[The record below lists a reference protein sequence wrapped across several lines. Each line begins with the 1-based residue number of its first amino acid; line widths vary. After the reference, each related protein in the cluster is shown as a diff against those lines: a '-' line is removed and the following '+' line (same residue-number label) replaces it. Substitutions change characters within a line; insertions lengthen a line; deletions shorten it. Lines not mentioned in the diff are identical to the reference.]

1 MAIIVVLNKENLAT
15 LHNTDTQLVA
25 LNQASIIQISHS
37 RDDIASIV
45 RAGNKLI
52 VTLNNG
58 EKITL
63 EQFFHADGSTPHSL
77 VFPNQDGQFDL
88 VEFDGKGKVIQY
100 NPIQHL
106 TELAS
111 SQTWVNTQPT
121 TVVAEEPVANPA
133 WYEKSW
139 VKPAL
144 VVLGIEAIYLTA
156 FKNDD
161 DSDRPKD
168 ITAPATPTA
177 TIDAAGKVISGKTE
191 AKAKVYV
198 VDLQN
203 NIIGEATADA
213 NGNYS
218 IQLKR
223 DVTDG
228 ERVGIY
234 AKDAAGNQSSLVAVT
249 GSKDTI
255 APKAP
260 EAQFNEAGSIVSGR
274 AEAGSKVNLYTADGK
289 TLLAGPVTAGSD
301 GSFSLSITP
310 ALAKDTQAKVIA
322 QDAAGNQSP
331 QSTVIVGQDTLA
343 PAVAK
348 LEVNSV
354 GNQVKG
360 YAEANSRIEIH
371 NDKGQ
376 VLASTSANSQGY
388 FELNLNPALTD
399 QSSTTLV
406 VKDAAGNGSDAIT
419 LKPSLDTLAPEAVK
433 ASINAE
439 GTIVTGTAE
448 PNSKIKITIVSNG
461 QETTIGSAQADSEGK
476 FSITLNTPLL
486 NNSSANVYATDAANN
501 QSLATQVIG
510 RKDTIAPAKVS
521 LTTLIVADDIGEQ
534 KGNISQNTQT
544 DDARPQFSGRGE
556 ANATLTIYDH
566 GIAITTVKVK
576 TDGTWTYTPDFD
588 LSLGAHSFTFSQMDA
603 SGNTSA
609 MSDTFKFSVIEV
621 AVPEVEETEEDTVS
635 VSLAIDESLAFNTAH
650 TLAQGLLLDENQNDT
665 VEPILAALLGEQTA
679 VMTAEVAIEPV
690 LISTTWQQDDSLLQA
705 QSYI

>member
-37 RDDIASIV
+37 KDDIASII
-45 RAGNKLI
+45 RSGNKLI

-63 EQFFHADGSTPHSL
+63 EQFFNAEGSTPHSL
-77 VFPNQDGQFDL
+77 VLPNHNGQFDL
-88 VEFDGKGKVIQY
+88 VEFDGKGKVINY

-106 TELAS
+106 TELATS
-111 SQTWVNTQPT
+111 STWVNTQPT
-121 TVVAEEPVANPA
+121 TVSAEEPVASPA

-168 ITAPATPTA
+168 TTAPATPTA
-177 TIDAAGKVISGKTE
+177 TIDAVGKVISGKAE

-213 NGNYS
+213 EGNYS

-228 ERVGIY
+228 ERVGVY
-234 AKDAAGNQSSLVAVT
+234 AKDAAGNQSSFVAVT

-274 AEAGSKVNLYTADGK
+274 AEAGSKVSLYSSDGK

-301 GSFSLSITP
+301 GSFSLSVNP
-310 ALAKDTQAKVIA
+310 PLAKDTQAQVIA
-322 QDAAGNQSP
+322 QDTAGNQSQ
-331 QSTVIVGQDTLA
+331 QSTVVVGQDTLA
-343 PAVAK
+343 PAIAK
-348 LEVNSV
+348 LEVNSA
-354 GNQVKG
+354 GTQVKG
-360 YAEANSRIEIH
+360 YAEANSMVEVK

-376 VLASTSANSQGY
+376 VLASTSANNQGY
-388 FELNLNPALTD
+388 FELNLNPAVTD
-399 QSSTTLV
+399 KSSTTIV
-406 VKDAAGNGSDAIT
+406 VKDAAGNSTDAIT
-419 LKPSLDTLAPEAVK
+419 LKPGLDTLAPEAVT

-439 GTIVTGTAE
+439 GTVLTGTAE
-448 PNSKIKITIVSNG
+448 PNSKIKITITSNG
-461 QETTIGSAQADSEGK
+461 QETTIGSGQADSHGK
-476 FSITLNTPLL
+476 FSITLNSPLI
-486 NNSSANVYATDAANN
+486 NNNSANVYATDAANN
-501 QSLATQVIG
+501 QSVATQVIG
-510 RKDTIAPAKVS
+510 RKDTIAPSKVS
-521 LTTLIVADDIGEQ
+521 LSTLTVADDVGEQ
-534 KGNISQNTQT
+534 KGNISQNSQT
-544 DDARPQFSGRGE
+544 DEARPKFDGRGE

-576 TDGTWTYTPDFD
+576 SDGTWTYTPDTD
-588 LSLGAHSFTFSQMDA
+588 LSLGEHSFTFGQMDT

-609 MSDTFKFSVIEV
+609 MSDAFKFTVV
-621 AVPEVEETEEDTVS
+621 AVVQPEVEVSEPDTVNLS
-635 VSLAIDESLAFNTAH
+635 TFIMADEVILNPTVH
-650 TLAQGLLLDENQNDT
+650 NLVLGEYQDDT
-665 VEPILAALLGEQTA
+665 VEPILAALIGEVDIAVATTA
-679 VMTAEVAIEPV
+679 AVEPAIFVP
-690 LISTTWQQDDSLLQA
+690 ISHQDDSLLQA

>member
-1 MAIIVVLNKENLAT
+1 MAIIVVLNKQNLAT
-15 LHNTDTQLVA
+15 LQNTDTQLVA

-37 RDDIASIV
+37 KDDIASII
-45 RAGNKLI
+45 RSGNKLI

-63 EQFFHADGSTPHSL
+63 EQFFNAEGSTPHSL
-77 VFPNQDGQFDL
+77 VLPNHNGQFDL
-88 VEFDGKGKVIQY
+88 VEFDGKGKVINY

-106 TELAS
+106 TELATS
-111 SQTWVNTQPT
+111 STWVNTQPT
-121 TVVAEEPVANPA
+121 TVSAEEPVASPA

-168 ITAPATPTA
+168 TTAPATPTA
-177 TIDAAGKVISGKTE
+177 TIDAVGKVISGKAE

-213 NGNYS
+213 EGNYS

-228 ERVGIY
+228 ERVGVY
-234 AKDAAGNQSSLVAVT
+234 AKDAAGNQSSFVAVT

-274 AEAGSKVNLYTADGK
+274 AEAGSKVSLYSSDGK

-301 GSFSLSITP
+301 GSFSLSVNP
-310 ALAKDTQAKVIA
+310 PLAKDTQAQVIA
-322 QDAAGNQSP
+322 QDTAGNQSQ
-331 QSTVIVGQDTLA
+331 QSTVVVGQDTLA
-343 PAVAK
+343 PAIAK
-348 LEVNSV
+348 LEVNSA
-354 GNQVKG
+354 GTQVKG
-360 YAEANSRIEIH
+360 YAEANSMVEVK

-376 VLASTSANSQGY
+376 VLASTSANNQGY
-388 FELNLNPALTD
+388 FELNLNPAVTD
-399 QSSTTLV
+399 KSSTTIV
-406 VKDAAGNGSDAIT
+406 VKDAAGNSTDAIT
-419 LKPSLDTLAPEAVK
+419 LKPGLDTLAPEAVT

-439 GTIVTGTAE
+439 GTVLTGTAE
-448 PNSKIKITIVSNG
+448 PNSKIKITITSNG
-461 QETTIGSAQADSEGK
+461 QETTIGSGQADSHGK
-476 FSITLNTPLL
+476 FSITLNSPLI
-486 NNSSANVYATDAANN
+486 NNNSANVYATDAANN
-501 QSLATQVIG
+501 QSVATQVIG
-510 RKDTIAPAKVS
+510 RKDTIAPSKVS
-521 LTTLIVADDIGEQ
+521 LSTLTVADDVGEQ
-534 KGNISQNTQT
+534 KGNISQNSQT
-544 DDARPQFSGRGE
+544 DEARPKFDGRGE

-576 TDGTWTYTPDFD
+576 SDGTWTYTPDTD
-588 LSLGAHSFTFSQMDA
+588 LSLGEHSFTFGQMDT

-609 MSDTFKFSVIEV
+609 MSDAFKFTVV
-621 AVPEVEETEEDTVS
+621 AVVQPEVEVSEPDTVNLS
-635 VSLAIDESLAFNTAH
+635 TFIMADEVILNPTVH
-650 TLAQGLLLDENQNDT
+650 NLVLGEYQDDT
-665 VEPILAALLGEQTA
+665 VEPILAALIGEVDIAVATTA
-679 VMTAEVAIEPV
+679 AVEPAIFVP
-690 LISTTWQQDDSLLQA
+690 ISHQDDSLLQA